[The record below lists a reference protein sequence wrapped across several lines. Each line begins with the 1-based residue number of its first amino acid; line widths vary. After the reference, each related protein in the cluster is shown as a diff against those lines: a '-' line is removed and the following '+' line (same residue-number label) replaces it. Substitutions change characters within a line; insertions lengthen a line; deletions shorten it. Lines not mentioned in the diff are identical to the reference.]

1 MSLPIMSM
9 SLTVTEFL
17 FFFTVCVYTWECVHR
32 PEDNLWESALS
43 CHYMGLGTELGG
55 QAWWQVLYLLS
66 LLLALLGPALKI
78 CWLNAQ
84 LSITD
89 INPDRIFSKGEKVCV
104 GSWLPW

>member
-1 MSLPIMSM
+1 M

-32 PEDNLWESALS
+32 PKDNLWESALS
-43 CHYMGLGTELGG
+43 CHYMGLGIELGG
-55 QAWWQVLYLLS
+55 QAWWQVLCLLS
-66 LLLALLGPALKI
+66 PFAGPSGSCLENLLV
-78 CWLNAQ
+78 NTQ